1 MLVFPA
7 KIMEKESDH
16 LFDKFSSQYFIVLK
30 EVTFHTL
37 FSSIK
42 KQLTFNGNFW
52 ILKIKHF
59 HFIVFTLPRHPKG
72 PMVYGKKYT
81 FKFVHKLSAKL

>member
-7 KIMEKESDH
+7 EIMEKESDH

-37 FSSIK
+37 FNSIK
-42 KQLTFNGNFW
+42 KQLTFNGNF
-52 ILKIKHF
+52 
-59 HFIVFTLPRHPKG
+59 
-72 PMVYGKKYT
+72 
-81 FKFVHKLSAKL
+81 